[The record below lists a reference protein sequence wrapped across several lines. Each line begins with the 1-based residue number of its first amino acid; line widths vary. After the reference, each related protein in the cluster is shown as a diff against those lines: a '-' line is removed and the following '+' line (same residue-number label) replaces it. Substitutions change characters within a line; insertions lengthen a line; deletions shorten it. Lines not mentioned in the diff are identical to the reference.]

1 MLYPVEENN
10 TRWFSTYLMLVRALL
25 LHNSIDIFVMNHRYS
40 RNDEKNLGDCIMTT
54 DDWNYCKEAVAFM
67 RPFWVLTQELQGKD
81 TSGKSN

>member
-1 MLYPVEENN
+1 
-10 TRWFSTYLMLVRALL
+10 MLVRALL

-67 RPFWVLTQELQGKD
+67 RLFWVLTQELQGKD